1 MIKGLNINFP
11 IEDDPVNN
19 FFLERT
25 LITKDAIKANLLLL
39 FFTNIGE
46 RYYMPDYGLNLYKY
60 LFDQRDEKLE
70 NEVIEE
76 IKKRTS
82 IYIPEVNINDLIINR
97 DVDEKVLSLTINFT
111 YNQNTFTETDTI
123 NINIGI

>member
-1 MIKGLNINFP
+1 
-11 IEDDPVNN
+11 
-19 FFLERT
+19 
-25 LITKDAIKANLLLL
+25 
-39 FFTNIGE
+39 
-46 RYYMPDYGLNLYKY
+46 MPDYGLNLYKY